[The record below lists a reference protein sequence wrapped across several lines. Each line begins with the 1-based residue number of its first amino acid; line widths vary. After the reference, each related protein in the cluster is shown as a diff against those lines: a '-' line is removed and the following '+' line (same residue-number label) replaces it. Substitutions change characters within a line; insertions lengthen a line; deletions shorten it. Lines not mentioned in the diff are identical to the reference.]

1 MDRAYVHSD
10 KGVAWRDDPA
20 WYKSGSSWLDVTP
33 FAMRKMVNWLRREYG
48 AAVPIVITE
57 NGVSD
62 RIGNLDDMQR
72 IYFYKH
78 YLNQL
83 LKGELHKGCSE
94 TVQSSLL

>member
-1 MDRAYVHSD
+1 MCSD
-10 KGVAWRDDPA
+10 KGIAWRDDPA

-48 AAVPIVITE
+48 DTVPIVITE

-62 RIGNLDDMQR
+62 RIGNLDDMHR

-83 LKGELHKGCSE
+83 LKGSLAEQDFE
-94 TVQSSLL
+94 TEKEI

>member
-1 MDRAYVHSD
+1 MTDFSTE
-10 KGVAWRDDPA
+10 DPA
-20 WYKSGSSWLDVTP
+20 WYQSGTSWLHVTP
-33 FAMRKMVNWLRREYG
+33 FAIRRMVNWIGSEYG
-48 AAVPIVITE
+48 SSLPIVISE

-83 LKGELHKGCSE
+83 LKGKVSNG
-94 TVQSSLL
+94 